1 MQHFPALL
9 SECDRNHVSRVVD
22 MAYSFA
28 TGEEHRLIAAVRV
41 SSFVCAAAGALL
53 LAQARADAP
62 VLQFLITV
70 AVIESA
76 LTRVESTPP
85 CPIEWRMTHE

>member
-1 MQHFPALL
+1 
-9 SECDRNHVSRVVD
+9 

-28 TGEEHRLIAAVRV
+28 TGEERRLIAAVRV

-53 LAQARADAP
+53 LAHARADAP
-62 VLQFLITV
+62 VLLFLITV
-70 AVIESA
+70 AVIEPA
-76 LTRVESTPP
+76 LTRIESTPP